1 MLSSAHVNRSGRLKT
16 APPVGEHIGD
26 YAFND
31 PKQELVK
38 VIRLLALD
46 EEDILCKLPIRE
58 GPTRGHARAAECV
71 VRSKTDVAVA
81 FLRSRYWRLR
91 LDN

>member
-1 MLSSAHVNRSGRLKT
+1 MRRRARTDPSGGRSVMSVPTGT
-16 APPVGEHIGD
+16 ID
-26 YAFND
+26 T
-31 PKQELVK
+31 KQKLVK

-46 EEDILCKLPIRE
+46 EEDILYKLRIRE

-71 VRSKTDVAVA
+71 VRSKTVVAVA